1 MLNNLFFSVICP
13 TFNSKNFIE
22 KNILSIL
29 SQTYKNF
36 EIIYSDDGSTD
47 ETVNI
52 IKDYEKYFI
61 EKKINVRILKNSHKG
76 PGAARNEGIKSS
88 NYDWI
93 SFIDSDDQWTEK
105 KLEKV
110 FKSIKMFKDC
120 NCIVHN
126 EIFKKKDGKEVQ
138 FNYKVKFKKYES
150 IYNQLFLN
158 NFLSTSS
165 VTLKKKLIID
175 ANYFDEELANAQ
187 DYDLWLKIGDNFNF
201 HFIDEFLGFYNE
213 RDNNITS
220 RAYKNKI
227 VNLFKILKK
236 NKKNVSKLNY
246 YYKFLRILINKEW
259 FK

>member
-1 MLNNLFFSVICP
+1 MQNNLFFSVICP
-13 TFNSKNFIE
+13 TFNSENFIE

-29 SQTYKNF
+29 SQTYQNF

-47 ETVNI
+47 ETINI
-52 IKDYEKYFI
+52 IKDYEKNFI
-61 EKKINVRILKNSHKG
+61 DKKINIQILINSHKG
-76 PGAARNEGIKSS
+76 PGAARNQGIKFS

-93 SFIDSDDQWTEK
+93 CFIDSDDQWKEK

-110 FKSIKMFKDC
+110 FNTINNFKDC
-120 NCIVHN
+120 NCVIHN
-126 EIFKKKDGKEVQ
+126 EIFKKKNGNEVQ
-138 FNYKVKFKKYES
+138 FNYKAKFKKNKS
-150 IYNQLFLN
+150 TFNQLFLN

-165 VTLKKKLIID
+165 VSLKKKLIID
-175 ANYFDEELANAQ
+175 ANFFDEELANAQ

-201 HFIDEFLGFYNE
+201 QFIDEFLGYYNE

-227 VNLFKILKK
+227 INLIKILKK
-236 NKKNVSKLNY
+236 NKRNVSRLNY
-246 YYKFLRILINKEW
+246 YYKFFRILINKEW